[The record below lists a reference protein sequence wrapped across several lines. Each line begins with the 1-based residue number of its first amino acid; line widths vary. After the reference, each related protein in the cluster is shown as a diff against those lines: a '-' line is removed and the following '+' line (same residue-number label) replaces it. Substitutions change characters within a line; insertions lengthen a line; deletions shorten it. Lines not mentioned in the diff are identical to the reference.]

1 MGGFRLEELG
11 SEVALLNL
19 AFTALAVLSG
29 LLDGSAAG
37 PRSIPSLQVHMR
49 REKSLVVCR
58 AAEGLPP
65 LGLFRLVEVVAMRG
79 IRTGSKVGL

>member
-37 PRSIPSLQVHMR
+37 SRSIPSLQVHMR
-49 REKSLVVCR
+49 REKSLVVCW